1 MVFEEIAPTRVADMM
16 TEQSHETAV
25 APYRWVVLTLFVI
38 VALTSQLLWLTFAPI
53 SSEMTDLYGVSA
65 FDISLLSLV
74 WPLVFVF
81 LAIPVGIFI
90 DKKGFEISVGTG
102 ALFLA
107 VFAVLRVF
115 SVYFDYNFTL
125 LLISQGGAA
134 FSQPFIFGS
143 ITKMA
148 ASWFPENEH
157 GLATGLGTIGL
168 FLGMMLAL
176 ALTPFMFQSLGIT
189 GMLFAYALISCLAT
203 SLFLIFGK
211 EGHLPSS
218 SDDSAA
224 FTLRDMRELSKFRGF
239 FVLEYGFFAVVGGF
253 TAIMTWLEEILSSLH
268 GLTIDEAGL
277 VGGLMIVGGIIG
289 SVILPAISD
298 KTKTSKPFVLLNLA
312 VGITLLFLLGII
324 SGFVALAVVFFI
336 AGFFLMSALPLVLGI
351 SSRISGTGME
361 GRASSLLWFF
371 SQVGS
376 VILIAVVEP
385 IQSLTGNYYH
395 SIVVIAILWIVAFFL
410 FTSIKENN

>member
-1 MVFEEIAPTRVADMM
+1 MM

-81 LAIPVGIFI
+81 LAIPVGVFI

-134 FSQPFIFGS
+134 VSQPFIFGS

-189 GMLFAYALISCLAT
+189 GMLLAYALISCLAT
-203 SLFLIFGK
+203 FLFLIFGK

-224 FTLRDMRELSKFRGF
+224 FTLRDMQELSKFRGF

-277 VGGLMIVGGIIG
+277 VGGLMIIGGIIG

-336 AGFFLMSALPLVLGI
+336 AGFFLMSALPLVLGL
-351 SSRISGTGME
+351 SSRISGAGME